1 MNVRDQFPRRLR
13 VLDHQWITLS
23 DGTRLHCRIWLP
35 DDAPSDPVPAILEA
49 SPYRLTDGG
58 QRDWDIYPYW
68 AGCGY
73 ACARVDLRGTGDSEG
88 LIADEYTAQ
97 EQRDVCEVIAWLAAQ
112 PWCSGN
118 VGMTGISWTG
128 FNSLQVAALRPP
140 ALKAVITLMSTDDR
154 YADDVHYKG
163 GCVSGLDM
171 LAWGGT
177 MLHFNALPAHPQVVG
192 TAGWRERWLERLG
205 ANFDWTETWLA
216 HQRRDDYWKHG
227 SVCEDFGAI
236 EAAVYAI
243 GGWTDGY
250 HNAVMRLLA
259 GLPGPRKGLIGPWS
273 HCFPNQVVPG
283 PAIGYLQEALRF
295 WDHWLKGID
304 TGVMDEPM
312 LRVWMEDYVA
322 PAPLIA
328 EHPGRWVAEES
339 WPSPRLER
347 RVWTLGDGTL
357 GEAGEDAGDATGP
370 AGEGRGNA
378 AGPAPV
384 EVRLVHRGLQLTGMD
399 AGAWCAEGTP
409 GDWPLDQRAEDGRSL
424 CFTSAPLAAP
434 LEILGTP
441 EVALQLAVDK
451 PRALICVRL
460 CDVAPD
466 GCSKLVTRQVLNLTH
481 RDSHETPAA
490 LVPGERFEATVTLD
504 SIAHA
509 FAAGHR
515 LRVAVSSQY
524 WPWVWPSP
532 EPVELHLFAGAA
544 SRLALPVRPARADDE
559 QLTPFDEAEVSAALP
574 SETLV
579 EPGSRGRRVDWDID
593 SDTMRYEYRWL
604 DGGRYRDTTTGI
616 VTEDHCV
623 CSYELTEGDP
633 LSAVARLEGHSDL
646 VRGAELEVRIDTLS
660 ELRSSADEFVLT
672 DEQRAYDHGE
682 LVFEAQRRR
691 RIPRDLV

>member
-1 MNVRDQFPRRLR
+1 VKVRDQFPRRVQ

-23 DGTRLHCRIWLP
+23 DGLRLHCRIWLP
-35 DDAPSDPVPAILEA
+35 DDALGEPVPAILEA

-58 QRDWDIYPYW
+58 QRDWDVYPYW
-68 AGCGY
+68 AGHGY
-73 ACARVDLRGTGDSEG
+73 ACARVDLRGTGDSDG

-97 EQRDVCEVIAWLAAQ
+97 EQRDVCEVIAWLSTQ

-140 ALKAVITLMSTDDR
+140 ALKAIVTLMSTDDR

-192 TAGWRERWLERLG
+192 TAGWRERWLERLT

-216 HQRRDDYWKHG
+216 HQRRDAYWKHG
-227 SVCEDFGAI
+227 SVCEDFAAI

-347 RVWTLGDGTL
+347 RAWALGEGTL
-357 GEAGEDAGDATGP
+357 AEVDEDGGRTGGEAGGREG
-370 AGEGRGNA
+370 AGEPTAETRF
-378 AGPAPV
+378 
-384 EVRLVHRGLQLTGMD
+384 VHRGLRLTGID

-424 CFTSAPLAAP
+424 CFTSAALAAP

-441 EVALQLAVDK
+441 EVTLQIAVDR
-451 PRALICVRL
+451 PRALLCVRL

-481 RDSHETPAA
+481 RESHEEPAA
-490 LVPGERFEATVTLD
+490 LVPGERFATTVRLD

-515 LRVAVSSQY
+515 LRLAVSTDY

-532 EPVELHLFAGAA
+532 EAVELHLFTGPS
-544 SRLALPVRPARADDE
+544 SRLALPVRPPRPDDE
-559 QLTPFDEAEVSAALP
+559 RLVPFDEPEVSAPLP
-574 SETLV
+574 SETLI

-593 SDTMRYEYRWL
+593 TDTMRYEYRWL
-604 DGGRYRDTTTGI
+604 DGGRYRDTATGI

-633 LSAVARLEGHSDL
+633 LSASARLEGHSDL
-646 VRGAELEVRIDTLS
+646 QRGAGLDVRIDTLS
-660 ELRSSADEFVLT
+660 ELRCDADQFVLT

-682 LVFEAQRRR
+682 LVFETQRRR

>member
-1 MNVRDQFPRRLR
+1 VKVRDEFPRRVQ
-13 VLDHQWITLS
+13 VLDHQWIALS
-23 DGTRLHCRIWLP
+23 DGARLHARIWLP
-35 DDAPSDPVPAILEA
+35 TDADDDPVPAILEA

-58 QRDWDIYPYW
+58 QRDWEVYPYW
-68 AGCGY
+68 AGHGY
-73 ACARVDLRGTGDSEG
+73 ACVRVDLRGTGDSEG
-88 LIADEYTAQ
+88 LIDDEYTAR
-97 EQRDVCEVIAWLAAQ
+97 EQRDVCEVIAWLAAR
-112 PWCSGN
+112 PWCSGS

-140 ALKAVITLMSTDDR
+140 ALRAIVTLMSTDDR

-171 LAWGGT
+171 HAWGAT
-177 MLHFNALPAHPQVVG
+177 MMHYNALPSHPQVVG
-192 TAGWRERWLERLG
+192 DGWHERWLARLG
-205 ANFDWTETWLA
+205 HNADWAATWLS
-216 HQRRDDYWKHG
+216 HQRRDAYWKHG
-227 SVCEDFGAI
+227 SVCEDYAAI

-273 HCFPNQVVPG
+273 HSFPHRVVPG

-312 LRVWMEDYVA
+312 LRVWMEDWVA

-328 EHPGRWVAEES
+328 EHPGRWVAEDT
-339 WPSPRLER
+339 WPSPRLET
-347 RVWTLGDGTL
+347 RVWALGDGTL
-357 GEAGEDAGDATGP
+357 DAPSDTQGGDPLDEAVQGGTT
-370 AGEGRGNA
+370 
-378 AGPAPV
+378 
-384 EVRLVHRGLQLTGMD
+384 RLVHRGLQLTGMD

-424 CFTSAPLAAP
+424 AFTSAPLAAP
-434 LEILGTP
+434 LEILGAP
-441 EVALQLAVDK
+441 EVTVRLAVDR
-451 PRALICVRL
+451 PSALICVRL

-481 RDSHETPAA
+481 RRSHEHPAP
-490 LVPGERFEATVTLD
+490 LTPGEPFTVTLALD
-504 SIAHA
+504 TVAHA
-509 FAAGHR
+509 FRAGHR
-515 LRVAVSSQY
+515 LRVAVSPTY

-532 EPVELHLFAGAA
+532 EAVELTVFADA
-544 SRLALPVRPARADDE
+544 SRLTLPVRPPRPADAA
-559 QLTPFDEAEVSAALP
+559 LAPFGEPESAAALEV
-574 SETLV
+574 ETLV

-593 SDTMRYEYRWL
+593 TDTMRYEYRWI
-604 DGGRYRDTTTGI
+604 DGGRYHDRAADI

-623 CSYELTEGDP
+623 YTYELREGEP
-633 LSAVARLEGHSDL
+633 LSAVARFEGHSDL
-646 VRGAELEVRIDTLS
+646 QRGAELDVRIDTLS
-660 ELRSSADEFVLT
+660 ELRASADEFLLR

-682 LVFEAQRRR
+682 LVHETQSEQ

>member
-1 MNVRDQFPRRLR
+1 MKIRDDFPRAVR

-23 DGTRLHCRIWLP
+23 DGVRLHARIWLP
-35 DDAPSDPVPAILEA
+35 ADADDDPVPAILEA

-58 QRDWDIYPYW
+58 QRDWEVYPYW
-68 AGCGY
+68 AGHGY

-88 LIADEYTAQ
+88 LIDDEYTAQ
-97 EQRDVCEVIAWLAAQ
+97 EQRDVCEVIAWLAAR

-140 ALKAVITLMSTDDR
+140 ALKAIITLMSTDDR

-171 LAWGGT
+171 QAWGAT
-177 MLHFNALPAHPQVVG
+177 MLHYNALPPHPQVVG
-192 TAGWRERWLERLG
+192 GEGWRERWRERLQHN
-205 ANFDWTETWLA
+205 ADWVVTWLA
-216 HQRRDDYWKHG
+216 HQRRDAYWKHG
-227 SVCEDFGAI
+227 SVCEDYAAI

-273 HCFPNQVVPG
+273 HSLPHQVVPG

-312 LRVWMEDYVA
+312 LRVWMEDWVP

-328 EHPGRWVAEES
+328 EHPGRWVAEDT
-339 WPSPRLER
+339 WPSPRIER
-347 RVWTLGDGTL
+347 RVWALGEGTL
-357 GEAGEDAGDATGP
+357 DEAGDTGRDTGGSP
-370 AGEGRGNA
+370 ADDDGA
-378 AGPAPV
+378 A
-384 EVRLVHRGLQLTGMD
+384 RLVHRGLQLTGMD

-424 CFTSAPLAAP
+424 AFTSAPLAVP
-434 LEILGTP
+434 LEILGAP
-441 EVALQLAVDK
+441 EVTVRLAVDR
-451 PRALICVRL
+451 PRALVCVRL

-466 GCSKLVTRQVLNLTH
+466 GCSKLVTRQALNLTH
-481 RDSHETPAA
+481 RESHEHPTP
-490 LVPGERFEATVTLD
+490 LTPGERYTVTVALD
-504 SIAHA
+504 TIAHA

-515 LRVAVSSQY
+515 LRVAVSATY

-532 EPVELHLFAGAA
+532 EPVELRLFTGGA
-544 SRLALPVRPARADDE
+544 SRLTLPVRPPRPADAT
-559 QLTPFDEAEVSAALP
+559 LAPFGEPESSAPIEV
-574 SETLV
+574 ETLV

-593 SDTMRYEYRWL
+593 TDTMRYEYRWI
-604 DGGRYRDTTTGI
+604 DGGRHRDVAADI

-623 CSYELTEGDP
+623 YTYELREGDP
-633 LSAVARLEGHSDL
+633 LSAAARFEGHSDL
-646 VRGAELEVRIDTLS
+646 LRGAQLEVRIDTLN
-660 ELRSSADEFVLT
+660 EMRASADEFLLT
-672 DEQRAYDHGE
+672 EEQRAYDHGE
-682 LVFEAQRRR
+682 LVYETAREH

>member
-1 MNVRDQFPRRLR
+1 MRVRDQFPRRLR
-13 VLDHQWITLS
+13 VLDHQWIALS

-35 DDAPSDPVPAILEA
+35 DDALSDPVPAILEA

-58 QRDWDIYPYW
+58 QRDWDVYPYW

-88 LIADEYTAQ
+88 LILDEYTAQ

-154 YADDVHYKG
+154 YADDVHFKG

-177 MLHFNALPAHPQVVG
+177 MLHFNALPAHSQVVG
-192 TAGWRERWLERLG
+192 AAVWRERWLERLG

-216 HQRRDDYWKHG
+216 HQRRDAYWKHG

-304 TGVMDEPM
+304 TGIMDEPM

-339 WPSPRLER
+339 WPSRRLER
-347 RVWTLGDGTL
+347 RAWTLGDGTL
-357 GEAGEDAGDATGP
+357 VEAGEDAGGATGG
-370 AGEGRGNA
+370 AG
-378 AGPAPV
+378 GPATA
-384 EVRLVHRGLQLTGMD
+384 EVRLVRRGPQLTGMD
-399 AGAWCAEGTP
+399 AGAWCAGGTP

-441 EVALQLAVDK
+441 EVTLRLAVDK
-451 PRALICVRL
+451 SRALICVRL

-481 RDSHETPAA
+481 RESHEEPAP
-490 LVPGERFEATVTLD
+490 LVPGERFDATVTLD

-515 LRVAVSSQY
+515 LRVAVSTEY

-532 EPVELHLFAGAA
+532 EAVELSLFAGAT
-544 SRLALPVRPARADDE
+544 SRLVLPVRPARPDDE
-559 QLTPFDEAEVSAALP
+559 RLAPFDEAEASPALP
-574 SETLV
+574 SETLI

-604 DGGRYRDTTTGI
+604 DGGRYRDTATGI

-633 LSAVARLEGHSDL
+633 LSAIARLDGHSDL
-646 VRGAELEVRIDTLS
+646 MHGAELEVRIVTLS
-660 ELRSSADEFVLT
+660 ELRASVDEFVLT

-682 LVFEAQRRR
+682 LVFETQRRR

>member
-1 MNVRDQFPRRLR
+1 MKVRDEFPRRVD
-13 VLDHQWITLS
+13 VLDHQWIPLS
-23 DGTRLHCRIWLP
+23 DGVRLHARVWLP
-35 DDAPSDPVPAILEA
+35 VDADDEPVPAILEA

-58 QRDWDIYPYW
+58 QRDWEVYPYW
-68 AGCGY
+68 AGHGY
-73 ACARVDLRGTGDSEG
+73 ACVRVDLRGTGDSEG
-88 LIADEYTAQ
+88 LIDDEYSAQ
-97 EQRDVCEVIAWLAAQ
+97 EQRDVCEVIAWLAAR

-140 ALKAVITLMSTDDR
+140 ALKAIVTLMSTDDR

-171 LAWGGT
+171 QAWGAT
-177 MLHFNALPAHPQVVG
+177 MLHYNALPPHPQVVG
-192 TAGWRERWLERLG
+192 DDGWRERWLERLRHN
-205 ANFDWTETWLA
+205 ADWSGTWLA
-216 HQRRDDYWKHG
+216 HQRRDAYWKHG
-227 SVCEDFGAI
+227 SVCEDYGAI

-273 HCFPNQVVPG
+273 HSFPNRVVPG

-312 LRVWMEDYVA
+312 LRAWMEDWVA
-322 PAPLIA
+322 PAPFIA
-328 EHPGRWVAEES
+328 EHPGRWVAEDS
-339 WPSPRLER
+339 WPSPRIER
-347 RVWTLGDGTL
+347 RVWMLGDGTL
-357 GEAGEDAGDATGP
+357 DEPDEVGADGPQSPDEAASDDVP
-370 AGEGRGNA
+370 RI
-378 AGPAPV
+378 
-384 EVRLVHRGLQLTGMD
+384 VHRGLQLTGMD

-409 GDWPLDQRAEDGRSL
+409 GDWPLDQRAEDGRSAA
-424 CFTSAPLAAP
+424 FTSAPLAAP
-434 LEILGTP
+434 LEILGAP
-441 EVALQLAVDK
+441 EVTLRLAVDR
-451 PRALICVRL
+451 PRALVCVRL

-481 RDSHETPAA
+481 RDGHEHPAP
-490 LVPGERFEATVTLD
+490 LTPGEPFTVTVALD
-504 SIAHA
+504 TIAHA
-509 FAAGHR
+509 FAVGHR
-515 LRVAVSSQY
+515 LRLALSTTY

-532 EPVELHLFAGAA
+532 EAVELAVFGGG
-544 SRLALPVRPARADDE
+544 RLTLPVRPPRPADAE
-559 QLTPFDEAEVSAALP
+559 LAPFREPERSP
-574 SETLV
+574 SLETETLA

-593 SDTMRYEYRWL
+593 SDTMRYEYRYV
-604 DGGRYRDTTTGI
+604 DGGRYRDVATGI

-623 CSYELTEGDP
+623 YTYELREGEP
-633 LSAVARLEGHSDL
+633 LSAGARFEGRSEL
-646 VRGAELEVRIDTLS
+646 QRGAELDVRVETRG
-660 ELRSSADEFVLT
+660 ELRASADEFLLT

-682 LVFEAQRRR
+682 LVHEAAHER

>member
-1 MNVRDQFPRRLR
+1 MKVRDEFPRRVD

-23 DGTRLHCRIWLP
+23 DGVRLHARIWLP
-35 DDAPSDPVPAILEA
+35 ADADTDPVPAILEA
-49 SPYRLTDGG
+49 SPYRLTDAG
-58 QRDWDIYPYW
+58 QRDWEVYPYW
-68 AGCGY
+68 AGHGY

-88 LIADEYTAQ
+88 LIDDEYTAL
-97 EQRDVCEVIAWLAAQ
+97 EQRDVCEVIAWLAAR

-140 ALKAVITLMSTDDR
+140 ALKAIITLMSTDDR

-171 LAWGGT
+171 QAWGAT
-177 MLHFNALPAHPQVVG
+177 MLHYNALPSHPQVVG
-192 TAGWRERWLERLG
+192 GDGWRERWLERLRHN
-205 ANFDWTETWLA
+205 ADWAATWLA
-216 HQRRDDYWKHG
+216 HQRRDAYWKRG
-227 SVCEDFGAI
+227 SVCEDYAAI

-273 HCFPNQVVPG
+273 HSFPNQVVPG

-312 LRVWMEDYVA
+312 LRVWMEDWVA

-328 EHPGRWVAEES
+328 DHPGRWVAEDI
-339 WPSPRLER
+339 WPSPRIER

-357 GEAGEDAGDATGP
+357 GEAGCDGADAGGSHDAG
-370 AGEGRGNA
+370 GSSGA
-378 AGPAPV
+378 A
-384 EVRLVHRGLQLTGMD
+384 RLVHRGLQLTGMD

-424 CFTSAPLAAP
+424 TFTSAPLAAP
-434 LEILGTP
+434 LEILGAP
-441 EVALQLAVDK
+441 EVTLRLAVDRR
-451 PRALICVRL
+451 RALVCVRL

-466 GCSKLVTRQVLNLTH
+466 GCSKLVTRHVLNLTH
-481 RDSHETPAA
+481 RAGHEHPTPLTPAA
-490 LVPGERFEATVTLD
+490 PFTVTVALD
-504 SIAHA
+504 TIAHA

-515 LRVAVSSQY
+515 LRVAVSTTY

-532 EPVELHLFAGAA
+532 EAVELTLFAGGAG
-544 SRLALPVRPARADDE
+544 RLVLPVRPARPAD
-559 QLTPFDEAEVSAALP
+559 AALAP
-574 SETLV
+574 FGEPERSAPLETETLV

-593 SDTMRYEYRWL
+593 TDTMRYEYRWI
-604 DGGRYRDTTTGI
+604 DGGRYRDATTGI

-623 CSYELTEGDP
+623 YTYELREGDP
-633 LSAVARLEGHSDL
+633 LSAVARFEGHSDL
-646 VRGAELEVRIDTLS
+646 RRGTELEVRVDTLG
-660 ELRSSADEFVLT
+660 ELRASADEFVLT

-682 LVFEAQRRR
+682 LIHEAARKH